1 MNKFWSSSVFFL
13 FHSKLCL
20 YWKYVMDHLYP
31 WFEFYFPIFQTHY
44 HTSKYS
50 ITKKNKIRTKHNM
63 NHNIY
68 CYYGRW
74 KKSPCLMNSMN
85 KICSMFK
92 QTPSALEQVW
102 KYSMHIIRYVDAL
115 TYSFFLVQES
125 FFLINHFN
133 KRRTWWTLTH

>member
-1 MNKFWSSSVFFL
+1 MNKFWCSSFFFFL
-13 FHSKLCL
+13 FHNKLCL

-31 WFEFYFPIFQTHY
+31 SFDFFFFFQPHY
-44 HTSKYS
+44 HTSTYP
-50 ITKKNKIRTKHNM
+50 ITRKNKIRTKHKIEPQHILLSWAM
-63 NHNIY
+63 N
-68 CYYGRW
+68 
-74 KKSPCLMNSMN
+74 KFPCLMNTRD

-102 KYSMHIIRYVDAL
+102 KYGTHIKRYIDLL

-133 KRRTWWTLTH
+133 KWSTCWTLTN